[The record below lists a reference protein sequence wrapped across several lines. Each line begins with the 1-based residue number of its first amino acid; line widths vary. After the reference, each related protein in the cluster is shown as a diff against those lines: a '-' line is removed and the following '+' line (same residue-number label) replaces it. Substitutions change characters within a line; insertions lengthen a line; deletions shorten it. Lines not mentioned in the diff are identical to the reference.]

1 MCRTSTLLLS
11 MLSGRE
17 GGREGEREGG
27 KGGEVGER
35 ESEREFKDSN
45 SLVCHSPHSEPLS
58 IWAVSKR
65 EDLRRKVVLLYLPSL

>member
-1 MCRTSTLLLS
+1 MQDLHITVLHAVREG
-11 MLSGRE
+11 GRE

-27 KGGEVGER
+27 REGGR
-35 ESEREFKDSN
+35 ESEGELKDGN